1 MDYTFGAQGCQ
12 IRIEKKTGKVLVDHF
27 ASSFDVGTVI
37 NPQTIRGQIT
47 GGVMIGLGATLHE
60 ELKFDED
67 GKMLN
72 PSFGKYRFPSL
83 KDAPAKQTIECVEN
97 PGEVG
102 PFGARG
108 IGEHPVVGVAPA
120 IVNAIQDA
128 IGVEFYEIPVT
139 PEKILAALADKK

>member
-1 MDYTFGAQGCQ
+1 MEPLF
-12 IRIEKKTGKVLVDHF
+12 F

-37 NPQTIRGQIT
+37 NPQMIRGQIA
-47 GGVMIGLGATLHE
+47 GGVMIGLGASLHE
-60 ELKFDED
+60 ELKFDAD

-72 PSFGKYRFPSL
+72 PSFGKYRFPNI
-83 KDAPAKQTIECVEN
+83 KDAPGKQTIDCVEN

-120 IVNAIQDA
+120 VVNAIQDA
-128 IGVEFYEIPVT
+128 IGIDFYEIPVT
-139 PEKILAALADKK
+139 PEKILTALAARK